1 MSHLTLFEK
10 VKNRTSGKL
19 DNNDIDIKYHY
30 HSGRLFKET
39 SEIGKKVKIDKKLV
53 DKE

>member
-1 MSHLTLFEK
+1 MSHLPSFEK
-10 VKNRTSGKL
+10 VKNKTSGKG
-19 DNNDIDIKYHY
+19 NNKDIDIKYHY